1 MGIIPRLVGSTTI
14 RSCNSSY
21 CECNLIL
28 MKDLNGLN
36 LEIERIHADI
46 KLLEQSID
54 NLKNNHLAHMMKDI
68 DRLNKILWAVCFG
81 VFTQFIIVVRDM
93 IVL

>member
-1 MGIIPRLVGSTTI
+1 
-14 RSCNSSY
+14 
-21 CECNLIL
+21 

-68 DRLNKILWAVCFG
+68 DR
-81 VFTQFIIVVRDM
+81 
-93 IVL
+93 

>member
-1 MGIIPRLVGSTTI
+1 
-14 RSCNSSY
+14 
-21 CECNLIL
+21 

-81 VFTQFIIVVRDM
+81 VFTQYIIVVRDM

>member
-1 MGIIPRLVGSTTI
+1 
-14 RSCNSSY
+14 
-21 CECNLIL
+21 

-54 NLKNNHLAHMMKDI
+54 NLKKQSPCSYDEGH
-68 DRLNKILWAVCFG
+68 
-81 VFTQFIIVVRDM
+81 
-93 IVL
+93 

>member
-1 MGIIPRLVGSTTI
+1 
-14 RSCNSSY
+14 
-21 CECNLIL
+21 

-54 NLKNNHLAHMMKDI
+54 NLKNNHLAHMIKDI
-68 DRLNKILWAVCFG
+68 DRLNKILWPDCFG
-81 VFTQFIIVVRDM
+81 VLRNYYRS
-93 IVL
+93 